1 MNSKQIAPVVSW
13 SLILSIFLAGVGEA
27 SGLISLLLLPVGYGD
42 GDGNIGDNDGD
53 DDGNDNG
60 DGEVGDNDGNSDD
73 YVTIVMI
80 MAKQEED

>member
-53 DDGNDNG
+53 DNG

>member
-27 SGLISLLLLPVGYGD
+27 SGLISLLLLPVGD
-42 GDGNIGDNDGD
+42 GDI
-53 DDGNDNG
+53 
-60 DGEVGDNDGNSDD
+60 GDNDGNSDD

>member
-27 SGLISLLLLPVGYGD
+27 SGLISLLLLPVGD
-42 GDGNIGDNDGD
+42 GDIGDNDGD
-53 DDGNDNG
+53 DNG

>member
-27 SGLISLLLLPVGYGD
+27 SGLISLLLLPVGD

-53 DDGNDNG
+53 DNG

>member
-27 SGLISLLLLPVGYGD
+27 SGLISLLLLPVGD

-80 MAKQEED
+80 MAKQEDD